1 MTQHLSRSQRV
12 IPQLSLFTWQYGLLP
27 SFKCLRKAPE
37 GGGTKGRK
45 YVSNANWQSNNND
58 TFISLSQRNTHISW
72 KSMNWSGGYLP
83 ANLLVKAT
91 TSGIPG
97 APETSTRQKL
107 TRKSMKTTL
116 RDLPGTFSKG
126 NLWTWHSTKWQIT
139 TYWYFHSK
147 DLVKKVRKRSFAL
160 PFHNKMPSFMLM
172 ISRMLKIPRQRYPE
186 YYTFPTIWCGA
197 WKCEICPLIR
207 QLTAL

>member
-1 MTQHLSRSQRV
+1 MPIDNLIIMTRLFLFPKGTLISRERAWIEAEDIYLRIYSSKPQHR
-12 IPQLSLFTWQYGLLP
+12 
-27 SFKCLRKAPE
+27 
-37 GGGTKGRK
+37 
-45 YVSNANWQSNNND
+45 
-58 TFISLSQRNTHISW
+58 
-72 KSMNWSGGYLP
+72 GYR
-83 ANLLVKAT
+83 
-91 TSGIPG
+91 

-160 PFHNKMPSFMLM
+160 PFHNKMPSFMLI
-172 ISRMLKIPRQRYPE
+172 ISRMLKISRQRYPE
-186 YYTFPTIWCGA
+186 YCTFPTIWCGA